1 MITAQFLKHQSNI
14 VRFIISGHAEYA
26 AYGEDIVCAGVTSV
40 VQFTANAITEVLLEK
55 ATKIIVDENKIE
67 INLSGDASTCAYSF
81 MDALLLHLNVMSSE
95 YPGTIQVI
103 NSEV

>member
-14 VRFIISGHAEYA
+14 VDFIISGHAEYA

-40 VQFTANAITEVLLEK
+40 VQLTANAITEVLLQK
-55 ATKIIVDENKIE
+55 TTQVIVDENKIE
-67 INLSGDASTCAYSF
+67 IKLPSDATACAYSF
-81 MDALLLHLNVMSSE
+81 MEALLLHLNIMASE